1 MNSQKKV
8 NEKLF
13 GKTNKTQLATQ
24 KIELGIIEDA
34 IKEKQEEAKKLA
46 NTVNGYAATARDVS
60 SGIDRAEKYY
70 KEAKSSFEKFKNFE
84 KAYNDILDDV
94 DKFYNVLKRDGFKA
108 LNDFNDINEELR
120 KYNASVKGFKD
131 NNTEMLKAVDD
142 WKSIPSKFEKIK

>member
-1 MNSQKKV
+1 MDSNTKKV
-8 NEKLF
+8 FNKLF
-13 GKTNKTQLATQ
+13 ETNKTELASH
-24 KIELGIIEDA
+24 KVELGIIEDA

-46 NTVNGYAATARDVS
+46 NTINGYAATARDVS

-120 KYNASVKGFKD
+120 KYNASVKGFKIIVQ
-131 NNTEMLKAVDD
+131 KC
-142 WKSIPSKFEKIK
+142 